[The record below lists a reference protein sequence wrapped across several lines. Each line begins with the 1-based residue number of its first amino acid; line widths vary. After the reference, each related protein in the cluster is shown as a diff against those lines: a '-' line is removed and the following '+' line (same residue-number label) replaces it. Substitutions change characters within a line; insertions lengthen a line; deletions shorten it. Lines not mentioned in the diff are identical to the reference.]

1 MTVDFKFYKPQ
12 VVEIETYE
20 EAMSVVASL
29 TEARNKS
36 EKRWADL
43 WAAYQEQSQRWVE
56 ESAKAIEAFE
66 KAVDSNK
73 QASADK
79 DMLASVLFALEDLI
93 KNKKV
98 GWIQDA
104 ALKKLRKALAEG
116 GQ

>member
-20 EAMSVVASL
+20 QAMSVVASL

-73 QASADK
+73 QASADRQ
-79 DMLASVLFALEDLI
+79 LLESVVFALEDAV
-93 KNKKV
+93 KNKKASF
-98 GWIQDA
+98 IQVDA
-104 ALKKLRKALAEG
+104 ISKLRKVLA
-116 GQ
+116 